1 MIYNYKKIIF
11 IIATLSCTGISYLFL
26 WKKLYSYYSPAN
38 ERSIYYT
45 RKHKNDTL
53 RIAYIGDSWAYGHKY
68 HTCQLATIIENC
80 LHCPVTIE
88 SYGIGG
94 LTSKE
99 IYHALFEI
107 DNFKRFIE
115 KGYDYCYIS
124 AGINDANKKM
134 SSLYYKESMDCII
147 RFMIANHIHPLI
159 QEIPDYNIQRAFERQ
174 TTKKKLIR
182 RVSMVVN
189 GTKLDCKQQFRDA
202 LDELIKAK
210 EYQNKVTVIRYK
222 SWNNNYEKD
231 LRELYIEDQ
240 MHLNDKGYAVLD
252 SVIANEIINRF
263 QNYN

>member
-1 MIYNYKKIIF
+1 MKYKCLLLIFVIASCFICVNIYKKF
-11 IIATLSCTGISYLFL
+11 F
-26 WKKLYSYYSPAN
+26 SYYTPAK
-38 ERSIYYT
+38 ERPQYKTSQHYD
-45 RKHKNDTL
+45 DTI
-53 RIAYIGDSWAYGHKY
+53 RIAYIGDSWAQGHNN
-68 HTCQLATIIENC
+68 HNC
-80 LHCPVTIE
+80 LIEQKIEEVMRCPVRVS
-88 SYGIGG
+88 SYGIGS

-99 IYHALFEI
+99 IYHALFEVEGLRH
-107 DNFKRFIE
+107 FME
-115 KGYDYCYIS
+115 KGYNYCVIS
-124 AGINDANKKM
+124 AGINDSSKKL
-134 SSLYYKESMDCII
+134 SKSYYKKSINCLI
-147 RFMIANHIHPLI
+147 RFMLYNHIRPI
-159 QEIPDYNIQRAFERQ
+159 IIEIPDYNIQRAFERQ

-202 LDELIKAK
+202 LNELIKAK

>member
-1 MIYNYKKIIF
+1 MKYKLIISLIVF
-11 IIATLSCTGISYLFL
+11 IAICIMLGA
-26 WKKLYSYYSPAN
+26 KLHSYYTPAQMH
-38 ERSIYYT
+38 STYQTIQ
-45 RKHKNDTL
+45 HHDDTI
-53 RIAYIGDSWAYGHKY
+53 RIAYIGDSWAFGHQFHQCKIKE
-68 HTCQLATIIENC
+68 LLENK
-80 LHCPVTIE
+80 LQRPAIVS
-88 SYGIGG
+88 SYGIEG

-99 IYHALFEI
+99 IYLALFKS
-107 DNFKRFIE
+107 DSFKHFME
-115 KGYDYCYIS
+115 KGYDFCFLS
-124 AGINDANKKM
+124 AGINDTYKKM
-134 SSLYYKESMDCII
+134 STPYYKESIYCII
-147 RFMIANHIHPLI
+147 QFLLANHIHPLI

-202 LDELIKAK
+202 LNELIKAK